1 MTVLNICWR
10 CVTERVLLGLWLV
23 NQVEESVRPAVRR
36 VLRRMVEPAK
46 ALSVIGVIIAG
57 LPIALAGQIS
67 PGTLRWTGSCNG
79 LLESSISETTDQS
92 RMSWNRQNYWCWR
105 VDPVIEP
112 TGQIYDYIQ
121 IDGTY
126 LPYGWCL
133 LTAVNSGKVLAWQ
146 WCNQENKTAYK
157 QLLKR
162 LPEPLMVVTD
172 GQAGALS
179 AIKDQESV

>member
-1 MTVLNICWR
+1 
-10 CVTERVLLGLWLV
+10 
-23 NQVEESVRPAVRR
+23 
-36 VLRRMVEPAK
+36 
-46 ALSVIGVIIAG
+46 
-57 LPIALAGQIS
+57 
-67 PGTLRWTGSCNG
+67 
-79 LLESSISETTDQS
+79 
-92 RMSWNRQNYWCWR
+92 MSWNRQNYWCWR

-133 LTAVNSGKVLAWQ
+133 LTAVNNGKVLAWQ

-162 LPEPLMVVTD
+162 LPEPLMVITD

-179 AIKDQESV
+179 AIKDQWPNTRIQRCLVHIKRNIRTLTTEPYWVLFRFLYGGQFVDPCLIIAGDYLVGSSVS

>member
-1 MTVLNICWR
+1 MARKPSRKKCPTCGEVGVKKNGRTSKGAIRYR
-10 CVTERVLLGLWLV
+10 CTHCGASYCANRPDISRKAELDQFVKWLTGK
-23 NQVEESVRPAVRR
+23 NAISDLQVPSSTWQRR
-36 VLRRMVEPAK
+36 
-46 ALSVIGVIIAG
+46 
-57 LPIALAGQIS
+57 
-67 PGTLRWTGSCNG
+67 TN
-79 LLESSISETTDQS
+79 
-92 RMSWNRQNYWCWR
+92 WCWR
-105 VDPVIEP
+105 VDAVIVP

-133 LTAVNSGKVLAWQ
+133 LTAVNNGKVLAWQ

-162 LPEPLMVVTD
+162 LPEPLMVITD

-179 AIKDQESV
+179 AIKDQ